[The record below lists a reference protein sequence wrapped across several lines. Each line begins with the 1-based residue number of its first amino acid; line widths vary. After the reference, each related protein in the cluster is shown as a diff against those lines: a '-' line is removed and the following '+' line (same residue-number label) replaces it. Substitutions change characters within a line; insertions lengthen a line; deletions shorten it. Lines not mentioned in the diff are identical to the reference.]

1 MLALTFIAVFLAI
14 CLATYAL
21 VGSAQEKA
29 TIRASLRQL
38 GGYEIENQRD
48 RELLDPLR
56 ERAIVPI
63 TNWVTGLGRRFTP
76 VGYVDG
82 VRHKL
87 VLAGRFSPEN
97 LDRFLAIRVLT
108 IP

>member
-1 MLALTFIAVFLAI
+1 MLGLTVLAVFLAI
-14 CLATYAL
+14 VLFTVFAL
-21 VGSAQEKA
+21 SQAEEKA

-97 LDRFLAIRVLT
+97 LDRFLAIRVL
-108 IP
+108 